1 MTDNLTSDSLL
12 IKISKV
18 ISNFFNP
25 IVSLIIYYIVLS
37 YTPHA
42 SNLNVTD
49 FFPIL
54 FILVIP
60 VVVWIIWNVKKGHYT
75 NMDVSNRKQ
84 RNSLYIV
91 IVILCAIYLAYEFF
105 RNGNKDSTVF
115 FLLILLIL
123 MQISNFFIKSSMHT
137 SLNLFVAFLFLKFSL
152 PWGVFWIILSIII
165 GITRIIL
172 KRHTLAEVIS
182 GAVLGSLVGLAYYLV
197 I

>member
-1 MTDNLTSDSLL
+1 MTDNPTSDSLL
-12 IKISKV
+12 MTLSKI

-25 IVSLIIYYIVLS
+25 IVSLVIYYLVLHFS
-37 YTPHA
+37 PHA
-42 SNLNVTD
+42 ALLDSTGL
-49 FFPIL
+49 FPIL

-60 VVVWIIWNVKKGHYT
+60 VVFWIIWNVKKGSYT

-91 IVILCAIYLAYEFF
+91 IVVLCAIYLAYEYFV
-105 RNGNKDSTVF
+105 NDNKDFTIF
-115 FLLILLIL
+115 FLWILLVL

-137 SLNLFVAFLFLKFSL
+137 ALNLFVAFLFLKFSL
-152 PWGVFWIILSIII
+152 PWGIFWIILSIII

-182 GAVLGSLVGLAYYLV
+182 GAVLGSLIGLTYYFV